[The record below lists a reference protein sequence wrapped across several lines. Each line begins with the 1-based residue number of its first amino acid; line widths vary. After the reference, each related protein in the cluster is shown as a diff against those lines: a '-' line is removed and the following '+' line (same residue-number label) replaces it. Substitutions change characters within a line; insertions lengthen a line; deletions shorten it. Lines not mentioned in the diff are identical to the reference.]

1 MSLMDLFSNKD
12 TRLVKA
18 HLKNL
23 VALSK
28 VDNFIAKT
36 ERELIYKIGE
46 RNGLSEELVE
56 NIVEET
62 STSEAHIPLNDSE
75 RFDDLFDLVHLML
88 VDGIIHESEI
98 DFCMVMA
105 EKLGFK
111 KAIVGVLVR
120 KISMNI
126 ASGLNRDNIKADVSN
141 FLKF

>member
-1 MSLMDLFSNKD
+1 MDLFSSKD
-12 TRLVKA
+12 HRLVKA

-23 VALSK
+23 IALSK
-28 VDNFIAKT
+28 VDNFIAHT
-36 ERELIYKIGE
+36 ERDLIFKIGE
-46 RNGLSEELVE
+46 RNGFSEETIE
-56 NIVEET
+56 EIVEET
-62 STSEAHIPLNDSE
+62 SPSEAPVPLNDSD

-126 ASGLNRDNIKADVSN
+126 VNGLNKEAIKTDVSN
-141 FLKF
+141 FIKF

>member
-126 ASGLNRDNIKADVSN
+126 ASGLNRENIKADVSN

>member
-1 MSLMDLFSNKD
+1 MSIFDLFAGKD
-12 TRLVKA
+12 HRLVKA

-23 VALSK
+23 VALAK

-36 ERELIYKIGE
+36 ERELIYRIGE
-46 RNGLSEELVE
+46 RNGLSEESVE
-56 NIVEET
+56 NIIEET

-98 DFCMVMA
+98 DFCMNMA
-105 EKLGFK
+105 ERLGFK

-126 ASGLNRDNIKADVSN
+126 VNGLNKEAIKTDVSN
-141 FLKF
+141 FIRF

>member
-1 MSLMDLFSNKD
+1 MSLMDLFSSKD

-23 VALSK
+23 VALAK
-28 VDNFIAKT
+28 VDDFIAKT
-36 ERELIYKIGE
+36 ERELIYRIGE
-46 RNGLSEELVE
+46 RNGLSEESVE
-56 NIVEET
+56 DIIEET

-98 DFCMVMA
+98 DFCMNMA

-126 ASGLNRDNIKADVSN
+126 VNGLNKESIKTDVSN

>member
-1 MSLMDLFSNKD
+1 MLFRS
-12 TRLVKA
+12 
-18 HLKNL
+18 

-46 RNGLSEELVE
+46 RNGLSEESVE
-56 NIVEET
+56 DIIEET

-126 ASGLNRDNIKADVSN
+126 ANGLNREGIKADVSN

>member
-12 TRLVKA
+12 VRLVKA

-56 NIVEET
+56 DIIEET

-98 DFCMVMA
+98 DFCMNMA
-105 EKLGFK
+105 ERLGFK

-126 ASGLNRDNIKADVSN
+126 ANGLNRESIKADVSN

>member
-1 MSLMDLFSNKD
+1 MDLFSNKD
-12 TRLVKA
+12 SRLVKA

-46 RNGLSEELVE
+46 RNGLSEESVE
-56 NIVEET
+56 DIIEET

-98 DFCMVMA
+98 DFCMNMA

-126 ASGLNRDNIKADVSN
+126 ANGLNRENIKADVSN